1 MSGWIKIH
9 RSILNHWLYTEK
21 RKFSKFEAWQDL
33 LLNVNFSDA
42 KTIIKGKLY
51 DVKRGQ
57 SILSLDS
64 WSKRWNWDK
73 SSVRRFFNLLEKD
86 NMIIVKSDNITTH
99 LTICK
104 YEDYQQKENANE
116 TQMKHKR
123 NTNEIQTTPIK
134 EEEEY
139 KEEKEVYI
147 HPLQKFISDNL
158 PMVSKLEIQLTNEQC
173 EKLIGEFNKDSIKDI
188 LESME
193 NSKQL
198 TKKYKSVNLTVRSW
212 IKTRQQNNPM
222 FGKIETYLPNQS
234 KGISYFDQTK

>member
-123 NTNEIQTTPIK
+123 NSNEIQTTPIK
-134 EEEEY
+134 EEEEEY
-139 KEEKEVYI
+139 KESKEEKNIYSFDEFWDLYD
-147 HPLQKFISDNL
+147 KKNDRKKCSD
-158 PMVSKLEIQLTNEQC
+158 K
-173 EKLIGEFNKDSIKDI
+173 FNKLTGEQLKKIKEVLPIYIKSKPDVTFRKNPLTWLNGECWNDEI
-188 LESME
+188 KNETISKKES
-193 NSKQL
+193 N
-198 TKKYKSVNLTVRSW
+198 TNTYG
-212 IKTRQQNNPM
+212 
-222 FGKIETYLPNQS
+222 FKI
-234 KGISYFDQTK
+234 II

>member
-73 SSVRRFFNLLEKD
+73 SSVRRFFNLL
-86 NMIIVKSDNITTH
+86 
-99 LTICK
+99 
-104 YEDYQQKENANE
+104 
-116 TQMKHKR
+116 
-123 NTNEIQTTPIK
+123 
-134 EEEEY
+134 
-139 KEEKEVYI
+139 
-147 HPLQKFISDNL
+147 
-158 PMVSKLEIQLTNEQC
+158 
-173 EKLIGEFNKDSIKDI
+173 
-188 LESME
+188 
-193 NSKQL
+193 
-198 TKKYKSVNLTVRSW
+198 
-212 IKTRQQNNPM
+212 
-222 FGKIETYLPNQS
+222 
-234 KGISYFDQTK
+234 

>member
-116 TQMKHKR
+116 TQTTRRR
-123 NTNEIQTTPIK
+123 NANEIQTTPIK

-139 KEEKEVYI
+139 KEEKEEKNIYSFDEFWD
-147 HPLQKFISDNL
+147 LYDKKNDRKKCSD
-158 PMVSKLEIQLTNEQC
+158 K
-173 EKLIGEFNKDSIKDI
+173 FNKLTGEQLKKIKEVLPI
-188 LESME
+188 YIK
-193 NSKQL
+193 SKPDVTFRKNPL
-198 TKKYKSVNLTVRSW
+198 TWLNGECWNDEVKN
-212 IKTRQQNNPM
+212 
-222 FGKIETYLPNQS
+222 ETFLPKQS
-234 KGISYFDQTK
+234 KGISYSDFM